1 MADTPGGERNLKPTA
16 KRLREARKRGQI
28 ARSRDLTA
36 AAAFLA
42 AIAVLAFRRGAMASA
57 LQTLMARGLGT
68 LDVWARQPASTE
80 ALVDLGV
87 SSAIAV
93 AGVVGPIAFA
103 SVATGVGVSLLQ
115 GGINFSLTP
124 LQPDLARLLPTNGLQ
139 RWAPG
144 RAGLDTVKAMI
155 GATIVT
161 VIAWRVGQRAF
172 ADAPYLVGSPV
183 AITTSRVWGHLL
195 TFLWQA
201 GGAIAVLGAA
211 DYALQRWRLMSS
223 LKMTRQE
230 VQEEARSE
238 EGRPEVKARIR
249 RLQRDLSRRR
259 MLRDTARATV
269 VITNPTHYAVALEYR
284 REKMAAPV
292 VVAKGRDLVAARIRE
307 VARANNVP
315 IVENPPLAR
324 ALHAG
329 AEIGDVIPPALF
341 GAVAEVLA
349 YLVRIRQLML

>member
-1 MADTPGGERNLKPTA
+1 MADAPGGERNLKPTA

-57 LQTLMARGLGT
+57 LQTLMERGLGH
-68 LDVWARQPASTE
+68 LDVWARQPASIE
-80 ALVDLGV
+80 ALVDIGV
-87 SSAIAV
+87 SSAGTV

-103 SVATGVGVSLLQ
+103 SVLAGVGMSVLQ
-115 GGINFSLTP
+115 GGVSFSLTP
-124 LQPDLARLLPTNGLQ
+124 VQPDLARLLPTNGLQ

-144 RAGLDTVKAMI
+144 RAGLDTLKALV

-161 VIAWRVGQRAF
+161 VIAWRVGQGAL
-172 ADAPYLVGSPV
+172 ADAPYLVGGTV
-183 AITTSRVWGHLL
+183 AVTTEHAWGHILK
-195 TFLWQA
+195 FLWQA
-201 GGAIAVLGAA
+201 GGAIAVLGVV
-211 DYALQRWRLMSS
+211 DYGLQRYRLMSS

-259 MLRDTARATV
+259 MLRATAKATV

-284 REKMAAPV
+284 RDKMAAPV
-292 VVAKGRDLVAARIRE
+292 VVAKGKDLVAARIRE
-307 VARANNVP
+307 VARTHNVP

-341 GAVAEVLA
+341 SAVAEVLA